1 MSLSSSENTQKPWS
15 LWIAQVL
22 SILRLEA
29 RKRLLGRRSLLIYLL
44 AGAPVLLFFLGTF
57 VEAPPEAVQQLGGR
71 GVLFAGIFRTLF
83 LRLFI
88 FFGCVGIFM
97 NLFRGDVLE
106 KTLHYYFLAPVRR
119 EVLAVGKYVSGVMT
133 AFVLFG
139 LSTGLSFVLFYIPQ
153 GSLEF
158 KQFFFSGPGI
168 GHLIAYLGVV
178 LLACVGYG
186 SVFLLMGLLFRNPIL
201 PAVFILGWESINFL
215 LPSTLKKISVVYYL
229 DSLCP
234 VPIPPGPI
242 TLLADPA
249 PFWVAVPGLLTLTAV
264 VLLLSGLRLR
274 TMEVSYGG
282 E

>member
-1 MSLSSSENTQKPWS
+1 
-15 LWIAQVL
+15 
-22 SILRLEA
+22 
-29 RKRLLGRRSLLIYLL
+29 LIYLL

-168 GHLIAYLGVV
+168 GHLTAYLGVV

-186 SVFLLMGLLFRNPIL
+186 SVFLLMGLLFRNPII
-201 PAVFILGWESINFL
+201 PAVVILGWESINFL

-249 PFWVAVPGLLTLTAV
+249 PFWVAVPGLLILTAV

-274 TMEVSYGG
+274 TMEISYGG